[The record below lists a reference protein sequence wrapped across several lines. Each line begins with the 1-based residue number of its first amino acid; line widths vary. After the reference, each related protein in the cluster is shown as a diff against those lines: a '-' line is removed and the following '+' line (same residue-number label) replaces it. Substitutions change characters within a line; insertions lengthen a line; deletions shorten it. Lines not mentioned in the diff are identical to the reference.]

1 MNLPMSGNEDDAGGV
16 DSASSSSNTKNAT
29 KMFIP
34 EKEKVVRFVRD

>member
-16 DSASSSSNTKNAT
+16 DSASSNSNTKNAT

-34 EKEKVVRFVRD
+34 GKRESLV